1 MRPTPTQQ
9 NNKQITL
16 LVSLFLGEQ
25 LIVKANMTQLKRDVL
40 VIQTTKKSNK
50 RNHIHF
56 ILVKVP
62 YN

>member
-25 LIVKANMTQLKRDVL
+25 LIVKANMTQLNRDVL